1 MDKICLHL
9 SLLTVVLI
17 ERSFKL
23 EELKRIWKKVS
34 EELSKEISAVSYDSW
49 IKPITPEAIDETKI
63 TLKVPFSVNKNM
75 IMTKYFSLI
84 ESCLESVT
92 SHKFDIEVIIDDA
105 GSEHMEVDP
114 ITVENTLN
122 PKYTFSSFV
131 VGNNNNLA
139 YVASLAVAERPAKT
153 YNPLFL
159 YGGSG
164 LGKTHL
170 MQAIGN
176 YYREN
181 YPKKKVLYTTSEK
194 FTYELVTAIREK
206 TNQAFRNKYRRVD
219 LLLIDDVQFFANK
232 ELAQEEFFHTFNALF
247 EKDKQIVL
255 TCDRL
260 PSEIPQLEERLKTRF
275 NSGLLADVQPPDYE
289 TRMAILKS
297 KIQSEY
303 LSVND
308 EIVEFIADSIKS
320 NVRDLEGAV
329 KRILVYAGIKRTNE
343 ISMELAT
350 AALRDILSTQPK
362 RTVTASL
369 IINEVEKYYRLSK
382 GSLVSKKRSK
392 DIALPR
398 QVGMYICRELLEDP
412 SFPKIG
418 EEFGGR
424 DHTTALHNVKKIAE
438 DIETDQELA
447 NSVRE
452 IISNIK
458 KG

>member
-1 MDKICLHL
+1 M
-9 SLLTVVLI
+9 
-17 ERSFKL
+17 
-23 EELKRIWKKVS
+23 EELKQIWQKVLEDLA
-34 EELSKEISAVSYDSW
+34 EEVSAVSFDSW
-49 IKPITPEAIDETKI
+49 IKPIEAVEINDTRI
-63 TLKVPFSVNKNM
+63 VLKVPFDVNKNM

-92 SHKFDIEVIIDDA
+92 SHKFDIDVIVDEEKDFPKEID
-105 GSEHMEVDP
+105 H
-114 ITVENTLN
+114 ITTENTLN

-176 YYREN
+176 YFIEN
-181 YPKKKVLYTTSEK
+181 YPKKRVLYTTSEK

-206 TNQAFRNKYRRVD
+206 TNQAFRNKYRNVD
-219 LLLIDDVQFFANK
+219 LLLIDDVQFLANR
-232 ELAQEEFFHTFNALF
+232 ELAQEEFFHTFNALY
-247 EKDKQIVL
+247 EMDKQIVL
-255 TCDRL
+255 TSDRL
-260 PSEIPQLEERLKTRF
+260 PSEIPQLEERLVTRF

-289 TRMAILKS
+289 TRMAILKN

-303 LSVND
+303 LSVDD
-308 EIVEFIADSIKS
+308 EIMEFIADSIKS

-350 AALRDILSTQPK
+350 EALRDILSSQPERAITTK
-362 RTVTASL
+362 V
-369 IINEVEKYYRLSK
+369 IIDEVEKYYGLSK
-382 GSLVSKKRSK
+382 GSLVSKKRSA
-392 DIALPR
+392 DVALPR
-398 QVGMYICRELLEDP
+398 QIAMYIAREILDDP

-418 EEFGGR
+418 EAFGGR
-424 DHTTALHNVKKIAE
+424 DHTTVLHNVRKIAK
-438 DIETDQELA
+438 DIETDSEVSK
-447 NSVRE
+447 SVKE

>member
-1 MDKICLHL
+1 M
-9 SLLTVVLI
+9 
-17 ERSFKL
+17 

-34 EELSKEISAVSYDSW
+34 EELAKEISVVSYDSW
-49 IKPITPEAIDETKI
+49 IKPIQPEAIDEGKI

-84 ESCLESVT
+84 ESCLETVT
-92 SHKFDIEVIIDDA
+92 SQKFSIDVIVDDETSGVETA
-105 GSEHMEVDP
+105 DP
-114 ITVENTLN
+114 ITIQNTLN
-122 PKYTFSSFV
+122 SKYTFSSFV

-139 YVASLAVAERPAKT
+139 YVAALAVSERPAKT

-206 TNQAFRNKYRRVD
+206 TNQAFRNKYRKVD

-232 ELAQEEFFHTFNALF
+232 ELAQEEFFHTFNALY

-260 PSEIPQLEERLKTRF
+260 PSEIPQLEDRLKTRF
-275 NSGLLADVQPPDYE
+275 NSGLLADIQPPDYE
-289 TRMAILKS
+289 TRMAILKN

-303 LSVND
+303 LSVD
-308 EIVEFIADSIKS
+308 EEIVEFIADSIKS

-343 ISMELAT
+343 ISMELAEM
-350 AALRDILSTQPK
+350 ALKEIISTQPK
-362 RTVTASL
+362 RTITAKV
-369 IINEVEKYYRLSK
+369 IIDEVEKYYRLSK

-392 DIALPR
+392 EIALPR
-398 QVGMYICRELLEDP
+398 QVGMYICRELLDDP

-424 DHTTALHNVKKIAE
+424 DHTTALHNVKKISA
-438 DIETDQELA
+438 DIEVDAELKKTI
-447 NSVRE
+447 NE
-452 IISNIK
+452 IITNIK

>member
-1 MDKICLHL
+1 
-9 SLLTVVLI
+9 
-17 ERSFKL
+17 L
-23 EELKRIWKKVS
+23 EELKQIWKKVLKD
-34 EELSKEISAVSYDSW
+34 LSQEISAVSFDSW
-49 IKPITPEAIDETKI
+49 IKPIEPVTINDTRI
-63 TLKVPFSVNKNM
+63 VLKVPFAVNKNM

-92 SHKFDIEVIIDDA
+92 SHKFDIDVVVDEESSARQEID
-105 GSEHMEVDP
+105 H
-114 ITVENTLN
+114 ITTENTLN

-176 YYREN
+176 YFIEN
-181 YPKKKVLYTTSEK
+181 YPKKRVLYTTSEK

-206 TNQAFRNKYRRVD
+206 TNQAFRNKYRNVD
-219 LLLIDDVQFFANK
+219 LLLIDDVQFLANR
-232 ELAQEEFFHTFNALF
+232 ELAQEEFFHTFNALY
-247 EKDKQIVL
+247 EMDKQIVL
-255 TCDRL
+255 TSDRL
-260 PSEIPQLEERLKTRF
+260 PSEIPQLEERLVTRF

-289 TRMAILKS
+289 TRMAILKN

-303 LSVND
+303 LSVDD
-308 EIVEFIADSIKS
+308 EIMEFIADSIKS

-350 AALRDILSTQPK
+350 EALRDILSVQPGRVITSK
-362 RTVTASL
+362 V
-369 IINEVEKYYRLSK
+369 IIEEVEKYYGLSK
-382 GSLVSKKRSK
+382 GSLVSKKRSA

-398 QVGMYICRELLEDP
+398 QIAMYICREILDDP

-418 EEFGGR
+418 DAFGGR
-424 DHTTALHNVKKIAE
+424 DHTTVLHNVRKIAN
-438 DIETDQELA
+438 DMETDAEVA
-447 NSVRE
+447 RSVKE

>member
-1 MDKICLHL
+1 MQ
-9 SLLTVVLI
+9 
-17 ERSFKL
+17 EL
-23 EELKRIWKKVS
+23 ERIWKKVA

-49 IKPITPEAIDETKI
+49 IKPITPEGIDETKI

-84 ESCLESVT
+84 ESCLEAVT
-92 SHKFDIEVIIDDA
+92 SRKFDIEVVVDDE
-105 GSEHMEVDP
+105 GSEHSEVDP

-206 TNQAFRNKYRRVD
+206 TNQAFRNKYRKVD

-255 TCDRL
+255 TSDRL
-260 PSEIPQLEERLKTRF
+260 PSEIPQLEVRLKTRF

-303 LSVND
+303 LSVDD

-329 KRILVYAGIKRTNE
+329 KRILVYAGIKRTTE
-343 ISMELAT
+343 ISMDLAT
-350 AALRDILSTQPK
+350 AALRDILATQPQ
-362 RTVTASL
+362 RAITASL
-369 IINEVEKYYRLSK
+369 IIGEVEKYFRLTK

-398 QVGMYICRELLEDP
+398 QVGMYICRELLDDP

-424 DHTTALHNVKKIAE
+424 DHTTAMHNVKKISE

-447 NSVRE
+447 NIVRE
-452 IISNIK
+452 IMSNIK

>member
-1 MDKICLHL
+1 MYSAAIIRK
-9 SLLTVVLI
+9 
-17 ERSFKL
+17 ENFEL
-23 EELKRIWKKVS
+23 EELNRVWEDVLKQLS
-34 EELSKEISAVSYDSW
+34 EEISAVSYDSW
-49 IKPITPEAIDETKI
+49 IKPITAEAIDDTKI
-63 TLKVPFSVNKNM
+63 TLKVPFTVNKNM

-92 SHKFDIEVIIDDA
+92 SHSFDIEVIVEEEKKEDPFN
-105 GSEHMEVDP
+105 DP
-114 ITVENTLN
+114 ITEESTLN
-122 PKYTFSSFV
+122 SKYTFSSFV

-139 YVASLAVAERPAKT
+139 YVASLAVAERPADT

-164 LGKTHL
+164 LGKTHM

-176 YYREN
+176 YFREH
-181 YPKKKVLYTTSEK
+181 YEKKRVLYTTSEK

-206 TNQAFRNKYRRVD
+206 TNQAFRNKYRNVD
-219 LLLIDDVQFFANK
+219 LLLIDDIQFFATK
-232 ELAQEEFFHTFNALF
+232 ELAQEEFFHTFNTLYQMN
-247 EKDKQIVL
+247 KQIVL
-255 TCDRL
+255 TSDRL
-260 PSEIPQLEERLKTRF
+260 PSEIPQLAERLRTRF
-275 NSGLLADVQPPDYE
+275 NSGLIVDVQPPDYE
-289 TRMAILKS
+289 TRMAILKN

-303 LSVND
+303 LTVDD
-308 EIVEFIADSIKS
+308 EIIEFIANNIKS

-329 KRILVYAGIKRTNE
+329 KRIMAYAGIKRNE
-343 ISMELAT
+343 ITMELAQE
-350 AALRDILSTQPK
+350 ALRDILTTQP
-362 RTVTASL
+362 RRV
-369 IINEVEKYYRLSK
+369 INAQLVIEEVEKYYRLSK

-398 QVGMYICRELLEDP
+398 QIAMYICREVLDDP

-424 DHTTALHNVKKIAE
+424 DHTTAMHNVNKIRE
-438 DIETDQELA
+438 DITVDPELA
-447 NSVRE
+447 NTVNE